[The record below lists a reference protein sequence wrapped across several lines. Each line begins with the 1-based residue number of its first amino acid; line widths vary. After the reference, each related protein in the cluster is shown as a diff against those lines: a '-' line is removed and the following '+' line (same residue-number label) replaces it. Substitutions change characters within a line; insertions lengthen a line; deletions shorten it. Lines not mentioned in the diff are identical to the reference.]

1 MSYLDNA
8 ATSLHKPETVA
19 DAVYKVLVSGSVGNA
34 ARGSNEAS
42 LQALR
47 LVVET
52 RSRLGELFGYPHPN
66 QVAFSMNATDSLNM
80 AIQGLFEPGDH
91 VITTQMEHNSVL
103 RPLYRKEKEGVELT
117 IVPCDERGRLCL
129 DVLQGSIR
137 PDTKALV
144 CTHASNLTGN
154 VNDLEKLGSLCHEN
168 GTLFVVDAAQSAG
181 LLPIDMERMQ
191 IDVLCFSGHK
201 GLLGPQGMGGICVR
215 EGVKLK
221 PFRVGGTGIRTFDKE
236 QPDEMPTLLEA
247 GTLNMPGIAGLL
259 AGVEYV
265 LEKGTDAIF
274 RQADAYARAFYEGVR
289 NLPGIQV
296 YGDFEAALRTP
307 VVTLNLK
314 DYDSAAVA
322 DELMQRFDIAV
333 RSGGHCAPLM
343 HKALKTGKQGA
354 VRFSFSHF
362 NTMEEVQEAVKA
374 MRILAWEG

>member
-1 MSYLDNA
+1 
-8 ATSLHKPETVA
+8 
-19 DAVYKVLVSGSVGNA
+19 
-34 ARGSNEAS
+34 
-42 LQALR
+42 
-47 LVVET
+47 
-52 RSRLGELFGYPHPN
+52 
-66 QVAFSMNATDSLNM
+66 
-80 AIQGLFEPGDH
+80 
-91 VITTQMEHNSVL
+91 
-103 RPLYRKEKEGVELT
+103 
-117 IVPCDERGRLCL
+117 
-129 DVLQGSIR
+129 
-137 PDTKALV
+137 
-144 CTHASNLTGN
+144 
-154 VNDLEKLGSLCHEN
+154 
-168 GTLFVVDAAQSAG
+168 
-181 LLPIDMERMQ
+181 
-191 IDVLCFSGHK
+191 
-201 GLLGPQGMGGICVR
+201 MGGICVR

-221 PFRVGGTGIRTFDKE
+221 PFRVGGTGIRTFEKE
-236 QPDEMPTLLEA
+236 QPDEMTTLLEA

-274 RQADAYARAFYEGVR
+274 RQADAYARTFYEGVR

-307 VVTLNLK
+307 VVALNLK

>member
-1 MSYLDNA
+1 MIYLDSA
-8 ATSLHKPETVA
+8 ATSYHKPDGVA
-19 DAVYKVLVSGSVGNA
+19 RAVAEAISHMGNPG
-34 ARGSNEAS
+34 RGAHEAS
-42 LQALR
+42 LDASR
-47 LVVET
+47 VVYGT
-52 RSRLGELFGYPHPN
+52 REKMAELFGAEEASQIVFTAN
-66 QVAFSMNATDSLNM
+66 STESLNI
-80 AIQGLFEPGDH
+80 AIQGLLDPGNH
-91 VITTQMEHNSVL
+91 VITTVMEHNSVL
-103 RPLYRKEKEGVELT
+103 RPLYRKEKEGVDLT
-117 IVPCDERGRLCL
+117 IIPCDEKGRMCL
-129 DVLQGSIR
+129 DVLAASIR

-154 VNDLEKLGSLCHEN
+154 VNDLEKLGALCREN
-168 GTLFVVDAAQSAG
+168 STLFLVDAAQSAG
-181 LLPIDMERMQ
+181 LLPIDMEQMH

-215 EGVKLK
+215 EGVKIK
-221 PFRVGGTGIRTFDKE
+221 PFRVGGTGIRTFDRE

-247 GTLNMPGIAGLL
+247 GTLNMPGIAGLR

-265 LEKGTDAIF
+265 LDKGTDAIW
-274 RQADAYARAFYEGVR
+274 RQADAYASAFYEGVK
-289 NLPGIQV
+289 NLPGV
-296 YGDFEAALRTP
+296 RLYGDFDAAVRTP

-314 DYDSAAVA
+314 DYDSAAVG

-343 HKALKTGKQGA
+343 HQALGTGTQGA